1 MCLTGYIFVSCNH
14 YRSLDFLPAV
24 FKLFP
29 VSTACLCQSVC
40 LFVCVHVCIALSLF
54 THVVQDYD
62 FLVLTQPHASPE
74 FPLLSHF
81 TVSVTKPVSPHMYN
95 TIMVY
100 LTTCLTYRE
109 FHHTQRA
116 HYPRNCTFSTS
127 ALSSSELYQTE
138 LKLC

>member
-1 MCLTGYIFVSCNH
+1 MCLTIIIII
-14 YRSLDFLPAV
+14 RSLDFLPAV

-29 VSTACLCQSVC
+29 VSIVCLCRSVC
-40 LFVCVHVCIALSLF
+40 LFVCVHVCNLLSICS
-54 THVVQDYD
+54 HVQDYD

-95 TIMVY
+95 TIMVC
-100 LTTCLTYRE
+100 LNTCLTYRE

-127 ALSSSELYQTE
+127 ALSSSELYQAE

>member
-29 VSTACLCQSVC
+29 VSTACLRQSVC

-81 TVSVTKPVSPHMYN
+81 TVSVTKPVSHTYNYGVSDHLSHLQRVPPH
-95 TIMVY
+95 
-100 LTTCLTYRE
+100 
-109 FHHTQRA
+109 
-116 HYPRNCTFSTS
+116 PKST
-127 ALSSSELYQTE
+127 LPQELYVLHKCSLIQ
-138 LKLC
+138 